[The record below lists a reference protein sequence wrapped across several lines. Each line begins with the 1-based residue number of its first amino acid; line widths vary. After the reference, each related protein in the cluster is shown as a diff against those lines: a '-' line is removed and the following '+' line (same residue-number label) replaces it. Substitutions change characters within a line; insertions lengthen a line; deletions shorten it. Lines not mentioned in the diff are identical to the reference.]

1 MSDEAQKKRGLVA
14 RVLTVVAIAL
24 VAGLYFQPVWWVA
37 LEAPN
42 YPPEAFPDGVR
53 IDFHT
58 NGVFNGCQPLNS
70 KEIVE
75 IEVLDCVHE
84 MDAINH
90 FVGMYPIAS
99 GGVIE
104 RGLSQFLFSM
114 LGVMLVGFLIFN
126 AKVRAMVLS
135 AGFIGIS
142 VWMYMSFYGAGGISY
157 QNAGYLRALVVSLG
171 HGEEE
176 DGGELSPIIAKLK
189 ESLVESGQ
197 SSILSRD
204 EVNDTLDASGQTE
217 LKDILAKLHAGNKG
231 AKPKSLKEILEEAKG
246 SGKTQKEAD
255 IEILKASFLAD
266 QARQPEYKRQ
276 EWTGSSQ
283 QVMFWH
289 YDKSLGRWF
298 NNQAEIEPLV
308 KTMTTVGTIVFW
320 GVIAAMAFIVVV
332 TLKNG
337 GLLYWMLPA
346 IPAALPVFFLMEYSG
361 WLWWYGHSLND
372 MGAFTLKPFMPTV
385 FGQGKVAQFTTL
397 SYPSTGFFMMLAV
410 AACMLLAILLRRKH
424 IIEGE

>member
-14 RVLTVVAIAL
+14 RGLTVIAIVL
-24 VAGLYFQPVWWVA
+24 VAALYFQPVWWVA

-58 NGVFNGCQPLNS
+58 NGVFNGCEALNS
-70 KEIVE
+70 HEIEE

-126 AKVRAMVLS
+126 AKIRAIVLS

-142 VWMYMSFYGAGGISY
+142 AWMYMSFYGTNGIAL
-157 QNAGYLRALVVSLG
+157 QNGGYLRAMVVTLG
-171 HGEEE
+171 HGNEEE
-176 DGGELSPIIAKLK
+176 GEELSPIIAKLK
-189 ESLVESGQ
+189 QSLVDSGQ
-197 SSILSRD
+197 SSLMSRD
-204 EVNDTLDASGQTE
+204 EVNDTLERSGQTE
-217 LKDILAKLHAGNKG
+217 LKDIIAKLHEGNKG
-231 AKPKSLKEILEEAKG
+231 AKPKSLKEILAEAEG
-246 SGKTQKEAD
+246 AGKSQKEAD
-255 IEILKASFLAD
+255 IEILKASFDAD
-266 QARQPEYKRQ
+266 QARKPDYKRE
-276 EWTGSSQ
+276 EWVGSTQ

-289 YDKSLGRWF
+289 YEKSLGRWF
-298 NNQAEIEPLV
+298 NNQAEIQPLV
-308 KTMTTVGTIVFW
+308 ATMKTVGTIVFW
-320 GVIAAMAFIVVV
+320 GVMAVMAFIVVV

-337 GLLYWMLPA
+337 GLLYWMLPGV
-346 IPAALPVFFLMEYSG
+346 PALLPVFFLMEYAG

-385 FGQGKVAQFTTL
+385 FGQGKVAQFVTL
-397 SYPSTGFFMMLAV
+397 SYPSTGFFMMLGV